1 MVYEVIH
8 TSHCNNM
15 ISNTKLTEEERETKR
30 RLKAELKHQ
39 RRVKSLETKIK
50 HAISRKDAVIE
61 KSAREELKT
70 LLESKN
76 DTIQISQQLS
86 QWSLNPPI
94 NDTKHKAAVDDVIVI
109 LRKLLSSIDDEDRQ
123 TVKKD
128 KIEQTMKART
138 LLSNMTK
145 GSQTKSM
152 LKDITALRGYTRQKF
167 HGRATLLIES
177 FANITPE
184 SLELAPTIYSRL
196 DTQQQQECIDQM
208 EIMNMC
214 YEKLDNIQR
223 VCSLGCGPGND
234 AAGLVAF
241 LRSFM
246 NRKDALEEIVL
257 LDYAIEDWQE
267 AVLDDLTPILV
278 PGYISKITCESCDV
292 TRSIK
297 SDIVEQYI
305 RDSDIFL
312 TSYLL
317 TETRNKWAEF
327 IIELIDLSKVG
338 AMFYFAEPVPWQ
350 LHQVIRMSTNQSEKS
365 TDIDYLPLNKLRFAW
380 IDSSIHQPLF
390 QKLDGRPAGPAILLA
405 IKVDKTCT

>member
-1 MVYEVIH
+1 
-8 TSHCNNM
+8 M
-15 ISNTKLTEEERETKR
+15 ISNSKLSEEERETKR

-50 HAISRKDAVIE
+50 HAISRKDPVIE
-61 KSAREELKT
+61 KSAREELKI

-76 DTIQISQQLS
+76 DTNNIHLSQQLS
-86 QWSLNPPI
+86 QCSLKPPI
-94 NDTKHKAAVDDVIVI
+94 NDTKHKAAVDDVVLI
-109 LRKLLSSIDDEDRQ
+109 LRKLLSSVDDEDRQ

-145 GSQTKSM
+145 GTQSKSM

-177 FANITPE
+177 YANITPE
-184 SLELAPTIYSRL
+184 SLEMAPAIYSKL
-196 DTQQQQECIDQM
+196 DTQQQQECIDQ
-208 EIMNMC
+208 IDVMNMC

-223 VCSLGCGPGND
+223 VCSIGCGPGND

-246 NRKDALEEIVL
+246 NKKDALEEIVM
-257 LDYAIEDWQE
+257 LDYAIEDWKA

-278 PGYISKITCESCDV
+278 PDYVSKITCESCDV
-292 TRSIK
+292 TQSIK
-297 SDIVEQYI
+297 SDTVEQYI
-305 RDSDIFL
+305 RDSDIVL

-327 IIELIDLSKVG
+327 INQLVDLSKVG

-350 LHQVIRMSTNQSEKS
+350 LHQLIRMSTNQSEKS
-365 TDIDYLPLNKLRFAW
+365 TDIDFSPLQQLRFAW

-390 QKLDGRPAGPAILLA
+390 QKLDGRSGGPAVLLA

>member
-1 MVYEVIH
+1 
-8 TSHCNNM
+8 M
-15 ISNTKLTEEERETKR
+15 ISNSKLSEEERETKR

-50 HAISRKDAVIE
+50 HAISRKDPVIE
-61 KSAREELKT
+61 KSAREELKI

-76 DTIQISQQLS
+76 DTNNIHLSQQLS
-86 QWSLNPPI
+86 QCSLKPPI
-94 NDTKHKAAVDDVIVI
+94 NDTKHKAAVDDVVLI
-109 LRKLLSSIDDEDRQ
+109 LRKLLSSVDDEDRQ

-145 GSQTKSM
+145 GTQSKSM

-177 FANITPE
+177 YANITPE
-184 SLELAPTIYSRL
+184 SLEMAPAIYSKL
-196 DTQQQQECIDQM
+196 DTQQQQECIDQ
-208 EIMNMC
+208 IDVMNMC

-241 LRSFM
+241 LRSYM
-246 NRKDALEEIVL
+246 NQKDALEEIVL
-257 LDYAIEDWQE
+257 LDFAIEDWQE

-278 PGYISKITCESCDV
+278 PDYVSKITCKSCDV

-297 SDIVEQYI
+297 SDTVKQYI

-327 IIELIDLSKVG
+327 IIELVDLSKVG

-350 LHQVIRMSTNQSEKS
+350 LHQLIRMSTNQSEKS
-365 TDIDYLPLNKLRFAW
+365 TDMDYSPLHQLSFAW
-380 IDSSIHQPLF
+380 IDSSILQPEF
-390 QKLDGRPAGPAILLA
+390 QKLQGRSGGPAVLLA
-405 IKVDKTCT
+405 IKVDTTCT

>member
-1 MVYEVIH
+1 
-8 TSHCNNM
+8 M
-15 ISNTKLTEEERETKR
+15 ISNSKLTEEERETKR
-30 RLKAELKHQ
+30 RLKAELKHE

-50 HAISRKDAVIE
+50 HAISRKDPVIE
-61 KSAREELKT
+61 KSAREELRT

-76 DTIQISQQLS
+76 DTNDVQLSHQLS
-86 QWSLNPPI
+86 QCSLNPPI
-94 NDTKHKAAVDDVIVI
+94 NDTKHKAAAIDDVILI

-128 KIEQTMKART
+128 KIEQTMKARS

-145 GSQTKSM
+145 GTQSKSM

-167 HGRATLLIES
+167 HGRATLIIES

-196 DTQQQQECIDQM
+196 DTQQQQECIDQI

-241 LRSFM
+241 LRSYR
-246 NRKDALEEIVL
+246 NRKDALEEIVM

-278 PGYISKITCESCDV
+278 PDYVCKITCKSCDV
-292 TRSIK
+292 TQSIK
-297 SDIVEQYI
+297 SDTVEQYI

-317 TETRNKWAEF
+317 TETRNKWADF
-327 IIELIDLSKVG
+327 IIELIDKSKVG

-350 LHQVIRMSTNQSEKS
+350 LHQLIRMSTNQSEKS
-365 TDIDYLPLNKLRFAW
+365 TDIDYSPLHQLRFAW

-390 QKLDGRPAGPAILLA
+390 QKLDRRPAGPAILLA

>member
-1 MVYEVIH
+1 
-8 TSHCNNM
+8 M
-15 ISNTKLTEEERETKR
+15 ISNSKLTEEERETKR
-30 RLKAELKHQ
+30 RLKAKLKHQ

-50 HAISRKDAVIE
+50 HAISRKDPVIE
-61 KSAREELKT
+61 KSAREELET
-70 LLESKN
+70 LLESEN
-76 DTIQISQQLS
+76 DADGQLSQQLC
-86 QWSLNPPI
+86 QCSLKPPI
-94 NDTKHKAAVDDVIVI
+94 NDNKQKAAVDDVVLL

-128 KIEQTMKART
+128 KIEQTTKART

-145 GSQTKSM
+145 GTQEKSM

-196 DTQQQQECIDQM
+196 DTQQQQECIDQ
-208 EIMNMC
+208 IDVMNMC
-214 YEKLDNIQR
+214 YQKLDSIQR
-223 VCSLGCGPGND
+223 VCSIGCGPGND

-246 NRKDALEEIVL
+246 NQKDALEEIVL
-257 LDYAIEDWQE
+257 LDFAIEDWKA

-278 PGYISKITCESCDV
+278 PDYVSKITCESCDV
-292 TRSIK
+292 TQSIK
-297 SDIVEQYI
+297 SDTVEQYI

-317 TETRNKWAEF
+317 TETRNKWLEF
-327 IIELIDLSKVG
+327 IIELVDLSKVG

-350 LHQVIRMSTNQSEKS
+350 LHQLIRMSTSSEKS
-365 TDIDYLPLNKLRFAW
+365 IDMDYSPLHQLSFAW
-380 IDSSIHQPLF
+380 IDSSILQPEF
-390 QKLDGRPAGPAILLA
+390 QKLQGRSGGPAVLLA
-405 IKVDKTCT
+405 IKVDTTCT